1 MKKILLF
8 VFALSVCYLILGSQ
22 SFLPKSSAAN
32 DGKNNQKP
40 SAANKQSEKDAD
52 LAETIRLLT
61 NRSADGLFEVKDS
74 DGGSTIDLQGRFQN
88 VMLGKIGTDGEPV
101 AACVTDISEANSFF
115 GRDLETGK
123 IVPQMKLPTT
133 DRAKT
138 AALHGMSEKE
148 FEFYTKLIE
157 ESLYYKSLSPNA
169 ATINIVNN
177 DAAGE
182 GFSSTAAPA
191 VLNEGGNNGTTLG
204 AQRLNVFNFAGS
216 IWGAFLDSSVPV
228 NVRSNF
234 DPLTPCTTSGGVLGS
249 AGTLNVHR
257 NFVNAGFANTWYH
270 AALANKT
277 VGADLSTANPE
288 ISATFNSDVDTGC
301 LGVGTRFYYGLNNST
316 PSGTINLL
324 VVVLHEMG
332 HGLGFSSFVNGSTGA
347 LFNGSPD
354 VYTQYM
360 YDVSTSKYWA
370 AMTDA
375 ERQASALNTNNV
387 YWDGASVK
395 LASGSLTAGRDA
407 ATGRVQLFTPNPFQ
421 SGSSIS
427 HFNTAASPNLLMEPV
442 INTGLP
448 TTLDLTRQQM
458 RDIGWYRDS
467 TADNVADTIT
477 NVQVSN
483 SLVIGN
489 NATISWTNN
498 GSFNRNVTIE
508 LSTNGGA
515 TYPTTIASNVAN
527 TGSYNW
533 TVPNSPTTQGRIRV
547 REFDFAAPLGATASN
562 FAITVLTSA
571 SASVSGRVLSAE
583 GTAISRAIVS
593 ITDENGFTQ
602 TARTNSFGY
611 FNFAEVA
618 SGGTYVINARH
629 GRYQFQAQT
638 LSVNE
643 SLEMN
648 LTALP

>member
-1 MKKILLF
+1 MKKLLLF
-8 VFALSVCYLILGSQ
+8 VFVLSGCYLILNSQ

-32 DGKNNQKP
+32 DGKNDQKS

-61 NRSADGLFEVKDS
+61 NRSSDGLFEVKDS

-88 VMLGKIGTDGEPV
+88 VMLVRAEDDGEAT
-101 AACVTDISEANSFF
+101 AACITDLNEANSFF
-115 GRDLETGK
+115 GRNLETGEPVSSEQFK
-123 IVPQMKLPTT
+123 KPDNSAI
-133 DRAKT
+133 
-138 AALHGMSEKE
+138 AAQHGMSESE
-148 FEFYTKLIE
+148 YNFYKKLIDDAAE
-157 ESLYYKSLSPNA
+157 RRALSPNL
-169 ATINIVNN
+169 ATITINN
-177 DAAGE
+177 TDGAGE
-182 GFSSTAAPA
+182 GFNETTAAFVTPEA
-191 VLNEGGNNGTTLG
+191 GNTGTTRG
-204 AQRLNVFNFAGS
+204 QQRLNVFNQAAS
-216 IWGAFLDSSVPV
+216 IWGAFLDSSITTTIDSAF
-228 NVRSNF
+228 N
-234 DPLTPCTTSGGVLGS
+234 PLTCTSTSAVLGS
-249 AGTLNVHR
+249 AGANSVSR
-257 NFVNAGFANTWYH
+257 NFTNAPFTNTWYH
-270 AALANKT
+270 VALSNKIRNSDTAPTTAEIAAQ
-277 VGADLSTANPE
+277 
-288 ISATFNSDVDTGC
+288 FNSSLDSGC
-301 LGVGTRFYYGLNNST
+301 FSGASRFYYGFDSAT
-316 PSGTINLL
+316 PSGTTNLL
-324 VVVLHEMG
+324 IVVLHEMG
-332 HGLGFSSFVNGSTGA
+332 HGLGFSSFVNGSTGV
-347 LFNGSPD
+347 LLSGFPD

-407 ATGRVQLFTPNPFQ
+407 ATGRVQLFTPNPLQ

-467 TADNVADTIT
+467 TADNIADTIT

-489 NATISWTNN
+489 NATISWTNT

-547 REFDFAAPLGATASN
+547 REFDFAAPLGASASN

-571 SASVSGRVLSAE
+571 SASVSGRVFSAE
-583 GTAISRAIVS
+583 GAAISRASVS
-593 ITDENGFTQ
+593 ITDENGFTK
-602 TARTNSFGY
+602 TTRTNSFGY

-629 GRYQFQAQT
+629 GRYQFQPQI

-643 SLEMN
+643 SLELN